1 MLKSDLAKWKQTIKI
16 TWINQMAYK
25 LNFVLMI
32 IAPAAI
38 YYLVKYN
45 IWSSIFILNGA
56 AKIQNYTRQEMLNY
70 QAWAMVVS
78 FLGLSYMN
86 SKVSED
92 IRMGRIS
99 AFLLY
104 PFKFWQYHV
113 AGFIGFQLTQF
124 LVSILTIFLLTYFN
138 LVTWVGFYTA
148 LQGTIAAL
156 LVGLLWFIL
165 QFSIALFT
173 FWMEETWVL
182 RVMLIVVSQFLAG
195 ALIPVDLYPQWLQ
208 SILVYTPFPYLIY
221 VPIKIF
227 MGQYEHGFLMP
238 LAIVSFWIALSFL
251 LVNVIWN
258 RGVKLYTAAG
268 I

>member
-86 SKVSED
+86 SKCLKIFGWGESQLFCY
-92 IRMGRIS
+92 IHLNFGRIT
-99 AFLLY
+99 L
-104 PFKFWQYHV
+104 Q
-113 AGFIGFQLTQF
+113 
-124 LVSILTIFLLTYFN
+124 
-138 LVTWVGFYTA
+138 A
-148 LQGTIAAL
+148 L
-156 LVGLLWFIL
+156 
-165 QFSIALFT
+165 
-173 FWMEETWVL
+173 
-182 RVMLIVVSQFLAG
+182 
-195 ALIPVDLYPQWLQ
+195 
-208 SILVYTPFPYLIY
+208 
-221 VPIKIF
+221 
-227 MGQYEHGFLMP
+227 
-238 LAIVSFWIALSFL
+238 
-251 LVNVIWN
+251 
-258 RGVKLYTAAG
+258 
-268 I
+268 